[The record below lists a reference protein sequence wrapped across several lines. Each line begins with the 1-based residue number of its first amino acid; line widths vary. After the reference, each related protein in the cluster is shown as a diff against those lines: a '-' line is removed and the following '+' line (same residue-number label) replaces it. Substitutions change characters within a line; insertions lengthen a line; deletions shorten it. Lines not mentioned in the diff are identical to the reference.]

1 MPLYKRAGSPYW
13 WVRIGRKTRCSTGT
27 ANKAEAEEFERTLQ
41 GRLWRLEKLGDRG
54 AVPWRE
60 VVERWLKESSKP
72 TRRDREIV
80 IDRTCARCGCEYEWG
95 VHVAYFAA
103 RVGLT
108 AAQVTSL
115 THGVA
120 GDPCWTDE
128 RDRVLIEAADALH
141 DSHDIDDPLWERLSA
156 VLDDAQLIDLLLLAG
171 WYHAVSYA
179 ARATR
184 LAPEPGAPRFGDVA
198 P

>member
-1 MPLYKRAGSPYW
+1 M
-13 WVRIGRKTRCSTGT
+13 
-27 ANKAEAEEFERTLQ
+27 
-41 GRLWRLEKLGDRG
+41 
-54 AVPWRE
+54 
-60 VVERWLKESSKP
+60 
-72 TRRDREIV
+72 
-80 IDRTCARCGCEYEWG
+80 
-95 VHVAYFAA
+95 HVAYFAA
-103 RVGLT
+103 KVGLT

-115 THGVA
+115 TQGSA

-141 DSHDIDDPLWERLSA
+141 DSHDIDDPLWDRLSA

-184 LAPEPGAPRFGDVA
+184 LPPEPGAPSFSDVA
-198 P
+198 R